1 MLKFVKALILATIF
15 CGFGGFKSFQ
25 DSSNSSTDGP
35 LTSVKTRLKTVV
47 LDAGHGGKDP
57 GCHGAKHNESKIAL
71 KIVLAL
77 GQKISDEFPDVK
89 VIYTR
94 KKDVYPTLDERS
106 ALANR
111 NKADLFMSIHCNSHP
126 SSKFAGTETYT
137 MGLHKTNDNLN
148 VAKRENS
155 VILQEKDY
163 QKTYNGFNPN
173 SPLAHIMMANYQN
186 AFMMNS
192 IKFAQKVERQFK
204 KKTNRTSYGVKQ
216 AGFLVLWETAMPSV
230 LIETG
235 FLTNGAEEKYLAS
248 EEGKEEVAQA
258 IFKAFK
264 LYKEEIEN

>member
-1 MLKFVKALILATIF
+1 MLKFVKALILVTIF

-25 DSSNSSTDGP
+25 DPNKGWTDNP
-35 LTSVKTRLKTVV
+35 PTSGKTSLKTVV

-57 GCHGAKHNESKIAL
+57 GCHGANHNESKIAL
-71 KIVLAL
+71 NIVLAL

-94 KKDVYPTLDERS
+94 KKDVYPTLNERS

-137 MGLHKTNDNLN
+137 MGLHKSNDNLS

-204 KKTNRTSYGVKQ
+204 KQTNRTSYGVKQ

-235 FLTNGAEEKYLAS
+235 FLTNEAEEKYLAS

-264 LYKEEIEN
+264 QYKEEIEN

>member
-1 MLKFVKALILATIF
+1 MLKFVKGFILATTF
-15 CGFGGFKSFQ
+15 CGLGGFTPLQ
-25 DSSNSSTDGP
+25 DSSNSVVTY
-35 LTSVKTRLKTVV
+35 VKTQLKTVV

-57 GCHGAKHNESKIAL
+57 GCHGVSNNESKIAL

-77 GQKISDEFPDVK
+77 GRKISKEFPDVK

-94 KKDVYPTLDERS
+94 KKDVYPTLHERS
-106 ALANR
+106 DIANR

-126 SSKFAGTETYT
+126 SSKFAGTETYM
-137 MGLHKTNDNLN
+137 MGLGKTNENLN

-186 AFMMNS
+186 TFMMNS

-204 KKTNRTSYGVKQ
+204 KQTNRRSYGVKQ
-216 AGFLVLWETAMPSV
+216 AGFVVLWETTMPSV

-235 FLTNGAEEKYLAS
+235 FLTNGSEEKYLAS
-248 EEGKEEVAQA
+248 QVGQEEVAES

>member
-25 DSSNSSTDGP
+25 DPNNRWTDDP
-35 LTSVKTRLKTVV
+35 TVSVKTRLKTVV

-57 GCHGAKHNESKIAL
+57 GCHGVNHNESKIAL
-71 KIVLAL
+71 KIVLSL

-137 MGLHKTNDNLN
+137 MGLHKSNDNLN

-204 KKTNRTSYGVKQ
+204 KKSNRTSYGVKQ

-235 FLTNGAEEKYLAS
+235 FLTNEAEEKYLAS
-248 EEGKEEVAQA
+248 EEGKEEVALA

-264 LYKEEIEN
+264 QYKEEIEN

>member
-1 MLKFVKALILATIF
+1 MLKFVKALVLAIF
-15 CGFGGFKSFQ
+15 FWGFGSFKSSQ
-25 DSSNSSTDGP
+25 DSSNSSTNGS
-35 LTSVKTRLKTVV
+35 LSAVKTPIKTVV

-57 GCHGAKHNESKIAL
+57 GCHGLSHNESKIAL

-77 GQKISDEFPDVK
+77 GQKISNEFPEVK

-94 KKDVYPTLDERS
+94 KKDVYPTLNERS

-111 NKADLFMSIHCNSHP
+111 NKADLFMSIHCNAHP

-137 MGLHKTNDNLN
+137 MGLHKSDDNLN

-163 QKTYNGFNPN
+163 EKTYNGFNPS

-204 KKTNRTSYGVKQ
+204 KQTNRTSYGVKQ

-235 FLTNGAEEKYLAS
+235 FLTNEAEEKYLAS

>member
-1 MLKFVKALILATIF
+1 MLKFVKGFILIASF
-15 CGFGGFKSFQ
+15 CGLGSFAPLQ
-25 DSSNSSTDGP
+25 DSSEIEKTP
-35 LTSVKTRLKTVV
+35 PTPSVKTRLKTVV

-57 GCHGAKHNESKIAL
+57 GCHGASHNESKITL

-77 GQKISDEFPDVK
+77 GKKISDEYSDVR

-94 KKDVYPTLDERS
+94 MKDTYPALSERS
-106 ALANR
+106 AIANR

-137 MGLHKTNDNLN
+137 MGLHKTNENLD

-163 QKTYNGFNPN
+163 KKTYKGFDPN

-186 AFMMNS
+186 TFMMNS

-204 KKTNRTSYGVKQ
+204 KHTSRNSYGVKQ

-235 FLTNGAEEKYLAS
+235 FLTNEAEEKYLAS
-248 EEGKEEVAQA
+248 EEGQEEVSQA

-264 LYKEEIEN
+264 AYKEEIEN

>member
-1 MLKFVKALILATIF
+1 MLKFVKGFILLASF
-15 CGFGGFKSFQ
+15 CGLGSFAPLQ
-25 DSSNSSTDGP
+25 DSSNNLSDTPS
-35 LTSVKTRLKTVV
+35 TSVKTRLRTVV

-57 GCHGAKHNESKIAL
+57 GCHGANHNESKIAL

-77 GQKISDEFPDVK
+77 GQKISEEFPDVK

-94 KKDVYPTLDERS
+94 KKDVYPTLSERS
-106 ALANR
+106 DLANR

-137 MGLHKTNDNLN
+137 MGLHKTSENLN

-163 QKTYNGFNPN
+163 KKNYKGFDPN

-186 AFMMNS
+186 TFMMNS

-204 KKTNRTSYGVKQ
+204 KQTNRTSYGVKQ

-235 FLTNGAEEKYLAS
+235 FLTNDAEEKYLAS
-248 EEGKEEVAQA
+248 EDGQEEVSQA

>member
-1 MLKFVKALILATIF
+1 MLKFVKGLILTAIV
-15 CGFGGFKSFQ
+15 CGLGSFAPLQ
-25 DSSNSSTDGP
+25 DSSVALNENP
-35 LTSVKTRLKTVV
+35 PIFVKTKLQTVV

-57 GCHGAKHNESKIAL
+57 GCHGANHNESKIAL
-71 KIVLAL
+71 KIVLEL
-77 GQKISDEFPDVK
+77 GKKISDEFPEMK
-89 VIYTR
+89 VVYTR
-94 KKDVYPTLDERS
+94 KKDVYPTLNERS

-111 NKADLFMSIHCNSHP
+111 SKADLFISIHCNSHP

-192 IKFAQKVERQFK
+192 IRFAQKVERQFK
-204 KKTNRTSYGVKQ
+204 KQTNRTSYGVKQ

-235 FLTNGAEEKYLAS
+235 FLTNAAEEKYLAS
-248 EEGKEEVAQA
+248 QEGEEEVAQS